1 MVTVSTIFEVGSE
14 FNSLYLI
21 VSFVFNKQ
29 SGYVEYLCVRTCAVI
44 NTSRVGSRG
53 SMVGH

>member
-29 SGYVEYLCVRTCAVI
+29 SGYVEYLCVRTLQSLTRAVWEAAALW
-44 NTSRVGSRG
+44 
-53 SMVGH
+53 